1 MSSVSKHAGEAE
13 ALSPKAQA
21 IKDKCISEVG
31 IVLAEIS
38 ARIAGED
45 AVAAA

>member
-21 IKDKCISEVG
+21 IMNKCISEVG
-31 IVLAEIS
+31 VVLVEIS
-38 ARIAGED
+38 ARIAAED
-45 AVAAA
+45 AVVAA